1 MRALITGASSGIG
14 RDIARYLASKNYDL
28 VIVARRE
35 ERLVELKEEL
45 KNVDV
50 RCITAD
56 LSKESE
62 CVRVYDE
69 LKEMNIDMLV
79 NNAGFGLAGEFVDTD
94 LDTELLM
101 IDTNVKA
108 VHILT
113 KLFLKDF
120 VKRDSGVILNVASI
134 AGFMSGPLLATYY
147 ATKNYVLSLTRAIYK
162 ELKVKKSNVK
172 ISALC
177 PGPVNTEFFDVAKV
191 KFAIVSISSKKV
203 AKLAVDKAL
212 KGKLVILPGIVKFVP
227 FLLRFLPTKLVMS
240 FLYKFQSVRKG

>member
-28 VIVARRE
+28 VVVARRQ
-35 ERLVELKEEL
+35 ERLLELKNEL
-45 KNVDV
+45 NNVDV

-56 LSKESE
+56 LSQKSE
-62 CVRVYDE
+62 CIRVYE
-69 LKEMNIDMLV
+69 ETKNMKVDMLV

-94 LDTELLM
+94 LECELSM

-108 VHILT
+108 LHILT

-120 VKRDSGVILNVASI
+120 VQRDSGVILNVASI

-147 ATKNYVLSLTRAIYK
+147 ATKNYVLSLTRGIYK

-191 KFAIVSISSKKV
+191 KFAIVSIDSKKV